1 MGHRI
6 AIMRDGVLQQVGPPQ
21 EVYERPANLFVA
33 GFIGTPP
40 MNTIAGRRSYRT
52 ATALAV
58 ALPGAGV
65 AAARRARST
74 RSDATG
80 VDDVVIGVRPEHL
93 CSRADGVAPGHG
105 RASSSRSATS
115 ATSSAGSTTARW

>member
-6 AIMRDGVLQQVGPPQ
+6 AIIADGALQQVGPPQ

-40 MNTIAGRRSYRT
+40 MNIIEARGRDAK

-58 ALPGAGV
+58 GLPGARVPLPEPLARAV
-65 AAARRARST
+65 AAQDLERRRRSACGPST
-74 RSDATG
+74 SCSPPTGSCRRRS
-80 VDDVVIGVRPEHL
+80 P
-93 CSRADGVAPGHG
+93 
-105 RASSSRSATS
+105 SSSRSGTS
-115 ATSSAGSTTARW
+115 ATSCAGSTTARS